1 MNDLKGSI
9 VALVTPLTKDGDF
22 NPNYMDQLVS
32 WHNDAATDGFVILGS
47 TGEGT
52 LFSSEERSQI
62 IRSVVD
68 HPDNRLPVWVGVSD
82 SSPHEVLNR
91 IQEAEEAGAD
101 GVMLSSPMYIK
112 PSQQSIINYYT
123 RIADHSQ
130 LPVLMY
136 NIPSRSGA
144 YIDVET
150 ACILSH
156 HEKIIGIK
164 DSVIN
169 IDRMMAYHDADDHF
183 HVYCGDDLSK
193 MTCLSNGGAG
203 VISVIANVIPHLVST
218 FCELIN
224 HQVFYK
230 AQALESSWGELAEG
244 LSRMPNPTAIKWLL
258 AQQGR
263 STPFMRHPIAPIS
276 FAEEEQL
283 VLINESC
290 QALFELTV
298 DLDEPQ

>member
-9 VALVTPLTKDGDF
+9 VALVTPLTKDGSF
-22 NPNYMDQLVS
+22 NPGYMDQLVS
-32 WHNDAATDGFVILGS
+32 WHNQSATDGFVVLGS

-52 LFSSEERSQI
+52 LFSSNERVQI

-82 SSPHEVLNR
+82 SSPQEILTR
-91 IQEAEEAGAD
+91 IREAEDAGAD

-112 PSQQSIINYYT
+112 PTQQSIINFYT
-123 RIADHSQ
+123 RIADQSQ
-130 LPVLMY
+130 LPLLMY

-144 YIDVET
+144 HISTGT
-150 ACILSH
+150 ACVLSH
-156 HEKIIGIK
+156 HQQIVGIK
-164 DSVIN
+164 DSVMN
-169 IDRMMAYHDADDHF
+169 VDRMMAYHDTGEDF
-183 HVYCGDDLSK
+183 HVYCGDDLHK
-193 MTCLSNGGAG
+193 MTCLSNGGSG
-203 VISVIANVIPHLVST
+203 VISVIANVIPHLVSS
-218 FCELIN
+218 FCELVD
-224 HQVFYK
+224 HQIFYK
-230 AQALESSWGELAEG
+230 AQALESSWSELAEG
-244 LSRMPNPTAIKWLL
+244 LSRLPNPTAIKWLL

-283 VLINESC
+283 TRIHESC
-290 QALFELTV
+290 RALFELTV